1 MWGLTALGQVCS
13 TSSCSGTTSKTFQH
27 EARLRL
33 LCPAGPGRAGS
44 QMCCWHVPNPF
55 SAPVLQPRPLF
66 PSLLPVWVSD
76 VSGVL
81 YLGHPVLLLHL
92 PLCPCAGGP
101 VATNKELWHQL
112 GPCDCHWGQ
121 HQLFVMCFPCE
132 WGEEGSSVSTGGSA
146 RTGRG
151 CGCSA
156 GNFTELQVLD
166 PVLSPDWFRGTGRA
180 PSSCRFLSFPS

>member
-1 MWGLTALGQVCS
+1 MLWGRSVPPPRAQKLQAKPFSMKPGSGCCVPLDQGVQALRCAAGMFQTHS
-13 TSSCSGTTSKTFQH
+13 QLQSCSHG
-27 EARLRL
+27 
-33 LCPAGPGRAGS
+33 
-44 QMCCWHVPNPF
+44 PF
-55 SAPVLQPRPLF
+55 SP
-66 PSLLPVWVSD
+66 PSSQSGVSD

-92 PLCPCAGGP
+92 PLCPCASGP

-112 GPCDCHWGQ
+112 GPCDCHRGQ
-121 HQLFVMCFPCE
+121 HQLLVMCFPCE

-146 RTGRG
+146 RTGWG